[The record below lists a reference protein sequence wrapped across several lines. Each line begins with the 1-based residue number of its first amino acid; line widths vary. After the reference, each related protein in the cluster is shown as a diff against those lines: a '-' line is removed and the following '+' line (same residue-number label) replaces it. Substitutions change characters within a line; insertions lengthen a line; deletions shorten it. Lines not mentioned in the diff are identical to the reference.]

1 MRPLPLATNT
11 VGLLLLLLVTSI
23 CRLFWCTFINTTLL
37 SLKKGKKFPDT
48 EHDLTFKH
56 LQLQF
61 HNVARLNV
69 WVAGLTLAI
78 LLVVVAWDSITSPY
92 CSLFY
97 INAILFFFTSNSIL
111 LFFSRSKVKF
121 SVTCFPT
128 VLITSRGSRRNA
140 RRADL
145 PLVHALQGGRNDE
158 DGKVKV
164 KVKVE
169 MNDEDKKKQR
179 VWKVKSGGRNEPG

>member
-97 INAILFFFTSNSIL
+97 NNAILFFYIKFHLVVLFKIKGKIL
-111 LFFSRSKVKF
+111 GHLLPDCSHHQPRLGEKRRESWSSPCARPARGKERWRWESESK
-121 SVTCFPT
+121 SE
-128 VLITSRGSRRNA
+128 S
-140 RRADL
+140 
-145 PLVHALQGGRNDE
+145 
-158 DGKVKV
+158 
-164 KVKVE
+164 
-169 MNDEDKKKQR
+169 
-179 VWKVKSGGRNEPG
+179 WNEWWG

>member
-1 MRPLPLATNT
+1 MR
-11 VGLLLLLLVTSI
+11 I
-23 CRLFWCTFINTTLL
+23 
-37 SLKKGKKFPDT
+37 KKKFPNREQDF
-48 EHDLTFKH
+48 TFKH
-56 LQLQF
+56 LQLQL

-69 WVAGLTLAI
+69 CVAGLTLAI
-78 LLVVVAWDSITSPY
+78 LLLVVAWDSITSPY

-97 INAILFFFTSNSIL
+97 INTILFFFTSNSIL

-128 VLITSRGSRRNA
+128 VLITSRGSGRNA
-140 RRADL
+140 GRADL

-164 KVKVE
+164 MRMIKTISSKRE
-169 MNDEDKKKQR
+169 K
-179 VWKVKSGGRNEPG
+179 WKSK